1 MAAPDTPD
9 WLQTLHGRI
18 TDAHE
23 AAERAVIAVALDG
36 AQVYSMHLGVTSG
49 DVEAAALAILGDI
62 LEHYAATPADQLC
75 ESCVA
80 RIVRVQTAYAA
91 LTDGE
96 TAPVVADHPGA
107 RLQ

>member
-1 MAAPDTPD
+1 MAVADSPA
-9 WLQTLHGRI
+9 WLETLSGRI
-18 TDAHE
+18 TDAHQ

-36 AQVYSMHLGVTSG
+36 DEVYSMHLGVTSG
-49 DVEAAALAILGDI
+49 DVEAAALALLGDL

-80 RIVRVQTAYAA
+80 RIVRAQAAYAA
-91 LTDGE
+91 LTDGD
-96 TAPVVADHPGA
+96 TAPVVTAQPEA